1 MTTPNPSR
9 PSLLFLAR
17 RSVGSMLLSLALAAA
32 LAPAAY
38 GVSGT
43 LQGVFPPAPCCDF
56 TWTPPDEAGTA
67 PSEITG
73 AAYHAY
79 SFHVTDSGVY
89 TVSSG
94 PGDLPEDPW
103 QGLVALYAP
112 HFDPGQPVENLIW
125 VEYFDG
131 LTEPEAQLTAFLVA
145 GVVYRV
151 VTSNVDEGIHDYRTV
166 VTGPGDVLTSACYP
180 VGDEVD
186 FTDRDTDGFAVQ
198 RERFCVEADWAT
210 DQGTSGI
217 ARGVPHR
224 SDDSVLFWFFAPDN
238 WELQVKVL
246 DACVVNGHFWV
257 FFAATT
263 NVEFELRVFGRGSS
277 NFVNPLLRKT
287 YRNPQGHPADAVTD
301 TAAFPCDEVVDP
313 ALSGRGM
320 TWVLLAG

>member
-1 MTTPNPSR
+1 MPTNRLSLPSPPLPSR
-9 PSLLFLAR
+9 GTR
-17 RSVGSMLLSLALAAA
+17 GSMLFALALAAA
-32 LAPAAY
+32 LAPPAH

-43 LQGVFPPAPCCDF
+43 LSGVFPAAPCCDF
-56 TWTPPDEAGTA
+56 TWTPPDETGTA

-73 AAYHAY
+73 AAYHSY

-94 PGDLPEDPW
+94 PIDVPEDPW

-112 HFDPGQPVENLIW
+112 PFDPAQPVENLIG
-125 VEYFDG
+125 VEHFDG
-131 LTEPEAQLTAFLVA
+131 LAEPEAQLTAFLVA

-151 VTSNVDEGIHDYRTV
+151 VTSNVDEGIHDYLTRID
-166 VTGPGDVLTSACYP
+166 GPGEVLTSACYP

-198 RERFCVEADWAT
+198 RDRFCVEAEWAT
-210 DQGTSGI
+210 DQGTAGI
-217 ARGVPHR
+217 ARTVPHR

-277 NFVNPLLRKT
+277 NFVNPLLWRT

-301 TAAFPCDEVVDP
+301 TAAFPCEEVVDQ
-313 ALSGRGM
+313 L
-320 TWVLLAG
+320 